1 MRNILLAALL
11 LVMISATAFAAVIAK
26 PPELASHIKT
36 EIPYGAATLRKIGFR
51 VYDAT
56 LWTDLPTWSMQKK
69 FALTLVYGINITG
82 ESLAER
88 SITEINRTGK
98 LDPAVEKSLLA
109 ELSALFPNVK
119 SGDRITALY
128 LPTKGTVFFHN
139 GKKIGTLAD
148 GNSSKRFL
156 GIWLSPETSE
166 PQMRQKLLPIK
177 NKEKKI

>member
-1 MRNILLAALL
+1 MRNILLTTLL
-11 LVMISATAFAAVIAK
+11 MVMLSATAFAAVTTK
-26 PPELASHIKT
+26 PPELAPHFKT
-36 EIPYGAATLRKIGFR
+36 EAPYGAATLRKIGFR

-69 FALTLVYGINITG
+69 FALTLVYGIDIKGVN
-82 ESLAER
+82 LAER
-88 SITEINRTGK
+88 SIEEINRTGK
-98 LDPAVEKSLLA
+98 LDQATEKSLLA
-109 ELSALFPNVK
+109 ELTALFPNVK

-139 GKKIGTLAD
+139 GKKIGTLPD

-166 PQMRQKLLPIK
+166 PAMRKKLLPIK
-177 NKEKKI
+177 NKERKL